1 MSRGYYQPLTRKKT
15 YCKGGSRSR
24 NSLTTRIINRT
35 ISRSN
40 SMYKHSLKKQTKDII
55 DRFKAQYADRYD
67 TFSCNNVVMN
77 MIEFISQSKNDSS
90 DWIKNQY
97 TSIDFETNPNISE
110 TDTLTIYAVFY
121 GGHDVLLFTYG
132 NYAIIIQSFQG
143 TETDISNKKSSNI
156 TLSDWTSDI
165 DTNKSKLSEDL
176 LDSAKE
182 SIKKY
187 GNYNIIKLD
196 EYIKNIQENPVI
208 WFKRYHGG
216 DIDMSNG
223 LDPTFISINI
233 RNII

>member
-1 MSRGYYQPLTRKKT
+1 MSKDYYQPLTRKKT
-15 YCKGGSRSR
+15 YSKGGSRSR
-24 NSLTTRIINRT
+24 NSLTSRRINRT

-40 SMYKHSLKKQTKDII
+40 SMYKHSLKKQTQDII
-55 DRFKAQYADRYD
+55 DRFKAQYADRCN
-67 TFSCNNVVMN
+67 TFSCNNLVMN

-97 TSIDFETNPNISE
+97 TSIDIETNPNILE
-110 TDTLTIYAVFY
+110 KDTLTIYAVFY

-165 DTNKSKLSEDL
+165 DTNKSKQL
-176 LDSAKE
+176 LDSAKK

-233 RNII
+233 RNI

>member
-1 MSRGYYQPLTRKKT
+1 
-15 YCKGGSRSR
+15 
-24 NSLTTRIINRT
+24 
-35 ISRSN
+35 
-40 SMYKHSLKKQTKDII
+40 MYKHSLKKQTKDII
-55 DRFKAQYADRYD
+55 NRFKAQYADRYN
-67 TFSCNNVVMN
+67 TFSCNNLVMN
-77 MIEFISQSKNDSS
+77 MIEFISQSNINSS
-90 DWIKNQY
+90 DWIKKEY
-97 TSIDFETNPNISE
+97 TSINIETNPNILE
-110 TDTLTIYAVFY
+110 KDTLTIYAVFY

-143 TETDISNKKSSNI
+143 TETDISSKKSSNI

-165 DTNKSKLSEDL
+165 DTNKSKQL
-176 LDSAKE
+176 LDSAKK

-233 RNII
+233 RNI

>member
-1 MSRGYYQPLTRKKT
+1 
-15 YCKGGSRSR
+15 
-24 NSLTTRIINRT
+24 
-35 ISRSN
+35 
-40 SMYKHSLKKQTKDII
+40 MYKHSLKKQTKDII
-55 DRFKAQYADRYD
+55 NRFKAQYADRCN
-67 TFSCNNVVMN
+67 TFSCNNLVMN
-77 MIEFISQSKNDSS
+77 MIEFISQSNINSS
-90 DWIKNQY
+90 DWIKKEY
-97 TSIDFETNPNISE
+97 TSIDIETNPNILK

-165 DTNKSKLSEDL
+165 DTNKSKQL
-176 LDSAKE
+176 LDSAKK

-196 EYIKNIQENPVI
+196 EYIKNIQVNPI
-208 WFKRYHGG
+208 KWFKRYHGG

-233 RNII
+233 RNI